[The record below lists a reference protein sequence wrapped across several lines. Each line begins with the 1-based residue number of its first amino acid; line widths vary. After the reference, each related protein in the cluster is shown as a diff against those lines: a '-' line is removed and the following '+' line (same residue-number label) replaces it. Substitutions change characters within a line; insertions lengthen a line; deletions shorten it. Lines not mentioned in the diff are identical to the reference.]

1 MVRVLRIE
9 LGFLDQYLCQFG
21 YSRIWSYGWDSNPRH
36 LAYKAS
42 PLPLWYRSKN
52 AVIGISSSP
61 HRRLSKR
68 PSPIRLAQHHYAP
81 FAQLSETLVR
91 WLMPRVV
98 PLSVLSGLRKIQSRG
113 YSGSN
118 LFGAANGIR
127 THTTQILSLL
137 PLPIGLPR
145 HIRITAIYYIN
156 IISNFFIIFKFPI
169 SYR

>member
-1 MVRVLRIE
+1 MRKVRLE
-9 LGFLDQYLCQFG
+9 LTKPGFLDQYLCQFG

-127 THTTQILSLL
+127 THTTQIFFTTLCYHSHLL
-137 PLPIGLPR
+137 ML
-145 HIRITAIYYIN
+145 
-156 IISNFFIIFKFPI
+156 
-169 SYR
+169 